1 MSFAGRHVVLGVSG
15 GIACY
20 KSCTLARRLS
30 EAGATVDV
38 VLTASAAEFVR
49 PLTFEALTGRPVL
62 TSLWERGR
70 ALAHIGLAKEP
81 DLVIVAPA
89 TANVLARAAMGM
101 ADDLLTAILLART
114 GPVLAAPAM
123 NDAMY
128 AHPATV
134 ENVKALTQ
142 RGWTFIGP
150 DVGALAEGPSERPGR
165 MSEADAIFAAAARLL
180 GGATSGASG
189 AKGTT
194 AGGAGKW
201 VGKRVVVT
209 AGPTREHLDPV
220 RVLTNP
226 SSGRM
231 GYALAEAASAR
242 GAAVILVSGPTELPA
257 PGGGVETRRVETTE
271 EMQQAVQAAMKD
283 AAALF
288 MAAAPA
294 DYKPKSSAKV
304 KRPRASGALTLE
316 LEVTPDILR
325 SLKRPRGCVVV
336 GFALETGNGL
346 ARARGK
352 LQDKALDFVVLN
364 DALEPG
370 AGFEV
375 PTNRVTVLGKGGR
388 RVDLPLLPKRDVAE
402 RILDV
407 VEEAL

>member
-1 MSFAGRHVVLGVSG
+1 MPFAGRHVVLGVSG

-20 KSCTLARRLS
+20 KSCILARRLT

-38 VLTASAAEFVR
+38 ALTAAAAEFVR

-62 TSLWERGR
+62 SSLWERGR
-70 ALAHIGLAKEP
+70 ALAHIDLAKHP
-81 DLVIVAPA
+81 DLIILAPA
-89 TANVLARAAMGM
+89 TANTLARCAMGM
-101 ADDLLTAILLART
+101 ADDLLTALLLARADR
-114 GPVLAAPAM
+114 PVLAAPAM

-128 AHPATV
+128 ANPATAA
-134 ENVKALTQ
+134 NITALTA
-142 RGWTFIGP
+142 RGWHFVGP
-150 DVGALAEGPSERPGR
+150 EIGALAEGPSERPGR
-165 MSEADAIFAAAARLL
+165 MSEPEAIFAAAERLL
-180 GGATSGASG
+180 GGSHTNS
-189 AKGTT
+189 
-194 AGGAGKW
+194 GKW
-201 VGKRVVVT
+201 SGKRVVVT

-220 RVLTNP
+220 RVITNP

-231 GYALAEAASAR
+231 GYALAEAARER
-242 GAAVILVSGPTELPA
+242 GANVVLVSGPTELTP
-257 PGGGVETRRVETTE
+257 PGGVETRRVETTD
-271 EMQQAVQAAMKD
+271 EMRQAVQSAMKD

-294 DYKPKSSAKV
+294 DFKPKVDAKM
-304 KRPRASGALTLE
+304 KRPRAEGAMTLE

-325 SLKRPRGCVVV
+325 SLKRPPGCVVV
-336 GFALETGNGL
+336 GFALETGDGL

>member
-1 MSFAGRHVVLGVSG
+1 MPLSRRHVVLGVSG

-20 KSCTLARRLS
+20 KSCFLARRLT

-38 VLTASAAEFVR
+38 VLTAAAAEFVR
-49 PLTFEALTGRPVL
+49 PVTFEALTGRPVL

-70 ALAHIGLAKEP
+70 ALAHIDLAKEP
-81 DLVIVAPA
+81 DLIILAPA
-89 TANVLARAAMGM
+89 TANILARAALGM
-101 ADDLLTAILLART
+101 ADDLLTALLLARASR
-114 GPVLAAPAM
+114 PILAAPAM
-123 NDAMY
+123 NDDMY
-128 AHPATV
+128 AHPATTA
-134 ENVKALTQ
+134 NIQTLTQ
-142 RGWTFIGP
+142 RGWHFVGP

-165 MSEADAIFAAAARLL
+165 MSEPDAIFAAARRLL
-180 GGATSGASG
+180 GGGDDHNHQSRWS
-189 AKGTT
+189 
-194 AGGAGKW
+194 
-201 VGKRVVVT
+201 GKRVVVT

-220 RVLTNP
+220 RVITNP

-231 GYALAEAASAR
+231 GYALAEAAVAR
-242 GAAVILVSGPTELPA
+242 GAAVVLVSGPTELP
-257 PGGGVETRRVETTE
+257 PPGGVETRRVETTN
-271 EMQQAVQAAMKD
+271 EMQQAVQDAMRD

-294 DYKPKSSAKV
+294 DFKPKVGGKV
-304 KRPRASGALTLE
+304 KRPRASGAMTLE

-336 GFALETGNGL
+336 GFALETGDGL
-346 ARARGK
+346 ARAREK